1 MTTEL
6 TLTTDS
12 RQDGTVS
19 LIASGEIDLSNVG
32 TFCSALAEA
41 TKNGTATVDLREVD
55 YLDSGGINVLF
66 TYADRIRIRANPLL
80 RPVLDVSGLAELVDV
95 E

>member
-12 RQDGTVS
+12 REDGTVS

-32 TFCSALAEA
+32 AFGSALADA